1 MEVAL
6 ALLFFELRHA
16 RLQSLIRHHAARPT
30 PTTSVWPLQSTTPQR
45 MKSNFPAL
53 FSCLFPLPSPS
64 HLPPFVSKQWGRGAP
79 AMARSRGGW
88 AVAAAAAALV
98 LQLANANT
106 TSGNASAAAV
116 NATTGSNTSAANPN
130 ASNAS
135 SAAVANASTTSNA
148 SSASAAGAASANT
161 SNVTAA
167 ALDATAQSVSVLA
180 KAASAACTSR
190 DQVPGSCLN
199 GSSARAEPEG
209 VDLGPCVCDLTWQL
223 CDANC
228 QCDGEGRDCSSAELE
243 VFSDEHGVPFKRER
257 ATVEVPLCFE
267 QDTFLKLNSEMRLEN
282 SPLCVQ
288 RNNNP
293 KTGRFFEPAVA
304 VSNDKVRIEFA
315 RAGFGPWSD
324 AKTFAQAYTAGQPY
338 KVGMYIAIGRGSY
351 ANQAVQ
357 RFSRAEFL
365 ALPAPGANG
374 HCQLGHMVKYWM
386 PADSPPCVQGGDV
399 QSVCAAGSVLA
410 GDYLLKDLFVAKE
423 LPGTQA
429 EWSEISKWKTVSV
442 TAEVVTR
449 SAMGEI
455 LSVKRVVAGS
465 SVPAPSYDPVS
476 KTCKNVLE
484 SLDLTLVMDGQG
496 GIASVAALVRVSDA
510 PTTAA
515 GTGRNV
521 YVTQKFS
528 ARFVDQQVFD
538 AAGVSPI
545 EQASFDKSGSPGY
558 VDGLPLR
565 AGLLANETS
574 ETPVIRLLRPGLTLP
589 DMAGPDG
596 MCKVCPTGATATTWG
611 CSVVPA
617 ATAGYEANSALER
630 LPVLFN
636 QDVKLGCRLKLTKAQ
651 LDR

>member
-1 MEVAL
+1 
-6 ALLFFELRHA
+6 
-16 RLQSLIRHHAARPT
+16 
-30 PTTSVWPLQSTTPQR
+30 
-45 MKSNFPAL
+45 
-53 FSCLFPLPSPS
+53 
-64 HLPPFVSKQWGRGAP
+64 
-79 AMARSRGGW
+79 
-88 AVAAAAAALV
+88 
-98 LQLANANT
+98 
-106 TSGNASAAAV
+106 
-116 NATTGSNTSAANPN
+116 
-130 ASNAS
+130 
-135 SAAVANASTTSNA
+135 
-148 SSASAAGAASANT
+148 
-161 SNVTAA
+161 
-167 ALDATAQSVSVLA
+167 
-180 KAASAACTSR
+180 
-190 DQVPGSCLN
+190 
-199 GSSARAEPEG
+199 
-209 VDLGPCVCDLTWQL
+209 
-223 CDANC
+223 
-228 QCDGEGRDCSSAELE
+228 
-243 VFSDEHGVPFKRER
+243 
-257 ATVEVPLCFE
+257 
-267 QDTFLKLNSEMRLEN
+267 
-282 SPLCVQ
+282 
-288 RNNNP
+288 
-293 KTGRFFEPAVA
+293 
-304 VSNDKVRIEFA
+304 
-315 RAGFGPWSD
+315 
-324 AKTFAQAYTAGQPY
+324 
-338 KVGMYIAIGRGSY
+338 
-351 ANQAVQ
+351 
-357 RFSRAEFL
+357 
-365 ALPAPGANG
+365 
-374 HCQLGHMVKYWM
+374 MVKYWM

-484 SLDLTLVMDGQG
+484 SMDLTLVMDGQG
-496 GIASVAALVRVSDA
+496 GIASVAALVRLSDA